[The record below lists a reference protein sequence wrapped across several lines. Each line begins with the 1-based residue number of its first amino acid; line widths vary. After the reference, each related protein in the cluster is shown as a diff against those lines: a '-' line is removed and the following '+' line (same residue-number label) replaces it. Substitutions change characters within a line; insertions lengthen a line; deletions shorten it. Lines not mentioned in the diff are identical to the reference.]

1 MTIWERC
8 DQEVANLQV
17 AFIGGTLQEA
27 QLAHTR
33 AITLGATEGEV
44 ALAVRKGIDLMHRY
58 NVLVLP

>member
-1 MTIWERC
+1 M
-8 DQEVANLQV
+8 QV